1 LSTIVSLY
9 RWIAGFLYLSAAC
22 TAVIASTLFFEAPRY
37 DPPFKAVMRGLFR
50 LLGIPVEVRGAERI
64 RPGQAYLYMSNHV
77 SLFDPPLL
85 GGFLPG
91 LVRGVEWE
99 AHFRWPIYGLLLR
112 RIGVIP
118 IDRDN
123 ALSSWKSMIVAR
135 RRLGDGQSLVILP
148 EAHRTMDGKLRPFK
162 RMPFMLAREAGVDLV
177 PVGLS
182 GLYALK
188 NKHSW
193 LIRRSRLKVSIGEP
207 ITAAHARSL
216 APDEL
221 SREMRRRIELLIE
234 RP

>member
-1 LSTIVSLY
+1 MSTVVSLY
-9 RWIAGFLYLSAAC
+9 RWIAGLLYVGAAC
-22 TAVIASTLFFEAPRY
+22 TAIIVSTLFLRAPSY
-37 DPPFKAVMRGLFR
+37 DPLFKAVMRGLFR

-64 RPGQAYLYMSNHV
+64 RPGRAYLYMANHV

-99 AHFRWPIYGLLLR
+99 AHFRWPIYGQLLR
-112 RIGVIP
+112 RIGNIP

-123 ALSSWKSMIVAR
+123 ALASQKSMNVAR
-135 RRLGDGQSLVILP
+135 RRLDAGQSLVILP
-148 EAHRTMDGKLRPFK
+148 EAHRTMDGKLRRFK

-182 GLYALK
+182 GLYGLNNK
-188 NKHSW
+188 NSW
-193 LIRRSRLKVSIGEP
+193 RIGRSRLKLSIGEP
-207 ITAAHARSL
+207 IPAARARAL
-216 APDEL
+216 TVDEL
-221 SREMRRRIELLIE
+221 AQDMRQLIEGLIE